1 MCDVFALIIVLLVA
15 ALSAHTI
22 RRRKRGALPYP
33 PTPPGQFFFG
43 NLRDIQHKTLRYRYD
58 ELAKTYGEIF
68 HLSAL
73 GQHIVVLNTEEAA
86 YELFTRRSAI
96 YSDRPQLAL
105 VDLMGWDI
113 SVAFMKYGER
123 WRSHRRLFQ
132 QVLNPRVVA
141 DFQQIQ
147 TENINKYLGR
157 LLNDPDHFSEQLEI
171 LLGSI
176 IMKIVY
182 GYEIPEDGKDETF
195 TATLKAVQNLANAT
209 LPGSWLVNSFPILRF
224 LPEWFPGCGFRTF
237 ARETREVVDMIVDGP
252 YERAKSRASSDAPC
266 LVTLLEDSI
275 AAGGHRNIT
284 ESYSKEVC
292 AVAYGSTSETTT
304 AVIDIFYLAMRQNP
318 DIQDKAYRE
327 IMQVVGSERLP
338 CLSDRAALPY
348 VEAVYREVTRWM
360 PPVPFS
366 LPHGSIEDDV
376 YKDYFIPK
384 GSIVFGNLW
393 TMLNNEEKY
402 PSPRR
407 FMPER
412 FLTAEG
418 RFNGG
423 DIDSILSFGFGRRI
437 CVGRHLA
444 DTTVWLLFACVL
456 ATFRIGKPKN
466 GVLDGIDKLEDID
479 NAFLHTLVAHTVPFR
494 CSLRSRSLEAAE
506 IIRQLND

>member
-1 MCDVFALIIVLLVA
+1 MYDIFALLILVVA
-15 ALSAHTI
+15 ALSVYNI
-22 RRRKRGALPYP
+22 RRRKRGSLPYP
-33 PTPPGQFFFG
+33 PTPPSDFLLG

-96 YSDRPQLAL
+96 YSDRPQLAM

-141 DFQQIQ
+141 NFEAIQ
-147 TENINKYLGR
+147 TDNINKYLGR
-157 LLNDPDHFSEQLEI
+157 LLNDPDHFSEQIEI

-182 GYEIPEDGKDETF
+182 GYDIAEDGKDETF

-209 LPGSWLVNSFPILRF
+209 LPGSWLVNSFPVLRF

-237 ARETREVVDMIVDGP
+237 AKETREVVDMIVDGP
-252 YERAKSRASSDAPC
+252 YERAKSRASSDTPC

-284 ESYSKEVC
+284 ESYAKEVC

-304 AVIDIFYLAMRQNP
+304 AVIDIFYFAMRQNP
-318 DIQDKAYRE
+318 EIQDKAYRE
-327 IMQVVGSERLP
+327 IMAVVGSERLP

-348 VEAVYREVTRWM
+348 VEALYREVTRWM

-376 YKDYFIPK
+376 YKGYFIPK

-402 PSPRR
+402 PSPRS

-412 FLTAEG
+412 FLTDEG
-418 RFNGG
+418 KFNGG
-423 DIDSILSFGFGRRI
+423 DIDSVLSFGFGRRI

-444 DTTVWLLFACVL
+444 DTTVWLLFACIL
-456 ATFRIGKPKN
+456 AAFRIEKPR
-466 GVLDGIDKLEDID
+466 DGISDDIDKLEDID
-479 NAFLHTLVAHTVPFR
+479 DAFLHTLVAHSVPFR
-494 CSLRSRSLEAAE
+494 CSLRARSVEAAE
-506 IIRQLND
+506 MIRHLNE